1 MAIKSRM
8 PSSGAIEKAIEAL
21 NDGLEISGAGTE
33 VQLPEKEVN
42 FEPDVEITELPDG
55 GAEINTDPNAPIDQ
69 SQIAFDANLADY
81 IEEGDLQKLSDK
93 LVASYE
99 SDKQSRKDW
108 EETYTKGLDM
118 LGFKYEDRTQ
128 PFAGASGVIHPLL
141 AESVTQFQAQAYKE
155 LLPPGGPVNTE
166 IVGEI
171 VPEIE
176 EQAKRVKDY
185 MNYQIT
191 HVMKEYDPDMDQL
204 LFYLPLSG
212 SAFKK
217 TYYDGLLQR
226 AVSKF
231 VSSEDC
237 VVNYMASSLEDAV
250 RITHTTKIDA
260 NELRKQQV
268 SGFYRDIPITSGS
281 VSTVDD
287 IKEKIDELQGAS
299 DNLASD
305 DDEHVLLEMH
315 VDADVPG
322 FEDQSGIKLPYIIT
336 IDQYS
341 TKILSIKRNWFEAD
355 QSRRRID
362 YFTHYKFLPGLGFY
376 GFGLIH
382 MLGGLSRTA
391 TSVLRQLIDSGTL
404 ANLPAGFKARGMR
417 IRDHDEPL
425 QPGEFRDVDV
435 TGASIKESLLPLP
448 YKEPSQVLF
457 ALLGFCVD
465 AGKSFAAIAD
475 MKMGEGNEQ
484 NPVGTTLALLERG
497 TKVMSAIH
505 KRLHY
510 AQGVE
515 FNLLARCFQMYL
527 PPEYPYMVRGGNR
540 MIKQADFDERV
551 DILPISNPNIFSMSQ
566 RVMLAQQQLQLAIAN
581 PALHNLREAYR
592 RVYQALDVDNIDA
605 LLKPDPGNPP
615 PKSPATENSEA
626 MRGQDPKAFPQQNHK
641 AHIEAHAEFM
651 FTRPV
656 QINPQLY
663 AMMEGHVLQH
673 IAIMAAEQVEQE
685 MMPQAQELQ
694 QQVQQLQQQAQQ
706 NPAMQQQVQQQVQQL
721 QQQFMA
727 QKEAAIAMVESQL
740 IKEMAK
746 EESVRSGMEEQD
758 PLVKLK
764 QQEIDL
770 KAAEL
775 MQKSQHDETK
785 MLMETAVDAEKLD
798 LEREKLSSSNE
809 LGMVKES
816 FGLMKEGQ
824 KDATAEI
831 KEDVASLRDLAKNRS
846 NEKIAAMRER
856 AAARKA
862 KSNGK
867 SSKSN

>member
-237 VVNYMASSLEDAV
+237 VINYMASSLEDAV

-448 YKEPSQVLF
+448 YKEPSQV
-457 ALLGFCVD
+457 
-465 AGKSFAAIAD
+465 
-475 MKMGEGNEQ
+475 
-484 NPVGTTLALLERG
+484 
-497 TKVMSAIH
+497 
-505 KRLHY
+505 
-510 AQGVE
+510 
-515 FNLLARCFQMYL
+515 
-527 PPEYPYMVRGGNR
+527 
-540 MIKQADFDERV
+540 
-551 DILPISNPNIFSMSQ
+551 
-566 RVMLAQQQLQLAIAN
+566 
-581 PALHNLREAYR
+581 
-592 RVYQALDVDNIDA
+592 
-605 LLKPDPGNPP
+605 
-615 PKSPATENSEA
+615 
-626 MRGQDPKAFPQQNHK
+626 
-641 AHIEAHAEFM
+641 
-651 FTRPV
+651 
-656 QINPQLY
+656 
-663 AMMEGHVLQH
+663 
-673 IAIMAAEQVEQE
+673 
-685 MMPQAQELQ
+685 
-694 QQVQQLQQQAQQ
+694 
-706 NPAMQQQVQQQVQQL
+706 
-721 QQQFMA
+721 
-727 QKEAAIAMVESQL
+727 
-740 IKEMAK
+740 
-746 EESVRSGMEEQD
+746 
-758 PLVKLK
+758 
-764 QQEIDL
+764 
-770 KAAEL
+770 
-775 MQKSQHDETK
+775 
-785 MLMETAVDAEKLD
+785 
-798 LEREKLSSSNE
+798 
-809 LGMVKES
+809 
-816 FGLMKEGQ
+816 
-824 KDATAEI
+824 
-831 KEDVASLRDLAKNRS
+831 
-846 NEKIAAMRER
+846 
-856 AAARKA
+856 
-862 KSNGK
+862 
-867 SSKSN
+867 

>member
-8 PSSGAIEKAIEAL
+8 PSAGSIEKAIEELSGGL
-21 NDGLEISGAGTE
+21 NIEGGQGANIQMPGAQNPNINELEDGS
-33 VQLPEKEVN
+33 
-42 FEPDVEITELPDG
+42 VEIIEDG
-55 GAEINTDPNAPIDQ
+55 SQQIDQ
-69 SQIAFDANLADY
+69 QNVPFDANLADY
-81 IEEGDLQKLSDK
+81 IEEDELRKLSDDCIG
-93 LVASYE
+93 AYE
-99 SDKQSRKDW
+99 SDKDSRKDW
-108 EETYTKGLDM
+108 EDTYVKGLDM

-128 PFAGASGVIHPLL
+128 PFEGASGVIHPLL

-155 LLPPGGPVNTE
+155 LLPPSGPVNTE

-171 VPEIE
+171 TPPVE

-185 MNYQIT
+185 MNYMIT

-217 TYYDGLLQR
+217 AYYDGTLMR
-226 AVSKF
+226 PVSKF

-237 VVNYMASSLEDAV
+237 VVNYNASSLEDAI
-250 RITHTTKIDA
+250 RITHVTKVDG
-260 NELRKQQV
+260 NTLRKQQV
-268 SGFYRDIPITSGS
+268 NGFYRDIPITTGS
-281 VSTVDD
+281 VSTNNEVTD
-287 IKEKIDELQGAS
+287 KINELDGVSDETAS
-299 DNLASD
+299 GEDT
-305 DDEHVLLEMH
+305 HTLLEMH
-315 VDADVPG
+315 VDMDVPG
-322 FEDQSGIKLPYIIT
+322 FEDANGIKLPYIIT
-336 IDQYS
+336 IDQFS
-341 TKILSIKRNWFEAD
+341 NEVLSIRRNYKEQD
-355 QSRRRID
+355 QAKRRID

-391 TSVLRQLIDSGTL
+391 TSVLRQLIDAGTL

-417 IRDHDEPL
+417 IRDHDQPL

-435 TGASIKESLLPLP
+435 TGQSIKESLLPLP
-448 YKEPSQVLF
+448 YREPSQTLF

-510 AQGVE
+510 AQATE
-515 FNLLARCFQMYL
+515 FNLLARCIQLFL
-527 PPEYPYMVRGGNR
+527 PPEYPYAVRGGNR
-540 MIKQADFDERV
+540 MIKATDFDDRV
-551 DILPISNPNIFSMSQ
+551 DILPVSNPNIFSMSQ

-615 PKSPATENSEA
+615 PKSPAIENSEA
-626 MRGQDPKAFPQQNHK
+626 MRGMQPKAFPQQNHK
-641 AHIEAHAEFM
+641 AHVEAHAEFM

-663 AMMEGHVLQH
+663 AMMEAHVLQH
-673 IAIMAAEQVEQE
+673 IAIMAAEQIEQQ
-685 MMPQAQELQ
+685 MMQETQKFQ
-694 QQVQQLQQQAQQ
+694 QQMQAMQQQAQQ
-706 NPAMQQQVQQQVQQL
+706 NPQIQQQMQ
-721 QQQFMA
+721 MM
-727 QKEAAIAMVESQL
+727 QKQYMDKKESAIATLEAQL
-740 IKEMAK
+740 IKQMAA
-746 EESVRSGMEEQD
+746 EEQQRSGLEEKD

-775 MQKSQHDETK
+775 MQKAQQAETDTV
-785 MLMETAVDAEKLD
+785 MRTAVESEKLD
-798 LEREKLSSSNE
+798 LQREKMQSDQDM
-809 LGMVKES
+809 GIMKES
-816 FGLMKEGQ
+816 FGMLKEQG
-824 KDATAEI
+824 KETAGEI
-831 KEDVASLRDLAKNRS
+831 KESMAVLREDSRNKANERIANNRNRIDVNKTRQNS
-846 NEKIAAMRER
+846 
-856 AAARKA
+856 
-862 KSNGK
+862 
-867 SSKSN
+867 